1 MASIDDL
8 AAAAI
13 ATSSVSVPV
22 LANTTT
28 TVTPIA
34 ESPRASPIPPPLPA
48 KPSTIALTAGE
59 VTSSTTTQTFNIS
72 QMTPDDTPDVSIATA
87 VTMPEAEVESFPSIA
102 NPSTDALA
110 VDSTSISPAG
120 ETALSEAAGI
130 EPTAGTS
137 IVTEGT
143 SLDAV
148 NFTADTSTAN
158 TAVRARG
165 SLVVLEGL
173 DRSGKSTQ
181 VKLLAQRF
189 LEAGRKATVMRF
201 PGKSPS
207 DSTLQGHGRL
217 TSATDRST
225 PIGKMIDA
233 YLKNTA
239 DMDDHV
245 IHLLF
250 SANRWEA
257 ARTIT
262 SLLESG
268 TSVLCDRYYYSG
280 VVYSAA
286 KKNPTLSLQWARQP
300 ELGLP
305 RPDIVLFLDLDENKA
320 RERGGWGDEVYE
332 KADMQKRVRELF
344 HVLSKG
350 GEDIKDEDVEME
362 GNDSVK
368 HRPFQ
373 QEQEDLEIIDAGA
386 GIEEVSEEIW
396 AKVLARLEARDKIS
410 GDNKVRVVS

>member
-48 KPSTIALTAGE
+48 KPSTIIALTAGE

-137 IVTEGT
+137 IVTEGS

-201 PGKSPS
+201 P
-207 DSTLQGHGRL
+207 
-217 TSATDRST
+217 DRST

-396 AKVLARLEARDKIS
+396 AKVLARLEAREKIS